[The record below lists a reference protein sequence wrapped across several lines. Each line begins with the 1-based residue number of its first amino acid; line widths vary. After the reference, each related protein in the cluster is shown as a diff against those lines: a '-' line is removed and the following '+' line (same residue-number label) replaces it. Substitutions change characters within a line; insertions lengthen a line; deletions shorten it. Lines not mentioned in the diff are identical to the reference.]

1 VTDSPLEDLPA
12 QRRTEIM
19 AAVAAVETAER
30 PVPGNAF
37 RALAEAPMRHVVER
51 VLAASGRVL
60 LRAGSGYM
68 SGYDDAIVDRF
79 IEEGI
84 GVLPPEDRAVLTLI
98 VLFAVAIPRAERTIP
113 TDGSWSR
120 GEPVPRERLKDSRLP
135 DNVIDGALR
144 RLRDARIVTS
154 GPRGISPGPQFDR
167 LTTAAS
173 ARIFEELVLLAEP
186 GGSLS
191 EQIRRRRLART
202 AGTVGSSL

>member
-1 VTDSPLEDLPA
+1 MTDSPLEDLPA
-12 QRRTEIM
+12 QRRTEVM

>member
-12 QRRTEIM
+12 QRRTEVM

-37 RALAEAPMRHVVER
+37 RALAEAPMRHVVEQ

-60 LRAGSGYM
+60 LRAGSGYL

-113 TDGSWSR
+113 TDASWSR

-135 DNVIDGALR
+135 DNLIDGALR
-144 RLRDARIVTS
+144 RLRDARIVNS
-154 GPRGISPGPQFDR
+154 GLRGISPGPQFDR

-202 AGTVGSSL
+202 VGTVGSSL